1 MVEHLRAPMYPGLQ
15 KNNQKRWQWQTTCKA
30 WYTLHLLHLPL
41 FFFSLER
48 ENTGIMT
55 LHCKT
60 LHLILQPNK
69 AEATGHLEYL
79 FSPFR
84 SSRACQGTFNQQHP
98 WYLSLSN
105 NDLSSQNILN
115 DQNTRRQCNNCRLLF
130 ISDSGHAC
138 VKGHVK
144 AENSWLSYKL
154 ILLILTSS
162 IPVCNSLVVYLVQ
175 MMCSSARE
183 QIVSFQCKDQGYAI
197 SIHEER
203 RLHSRNTFRKTHRE
217 CDYFQMNMFL
227 LHREVDPARSVL
239 HCRKG
244 HN

>member
-1 MVEHLRAPMYPGLQ
+1 MTNYLWSMI
-15 KNNQKRWQWQTTCKA
+15 
-30 WYTLHLLHLPL
+30 YTASDTFATVLG
-41 FFFSLER
+41 FFFSLET
-48 ENTGIMT
+48 NTRIMT

-60 LHLILQPNK
+60 LHFILQPNK
-69 AEATGHLEYL
+69 AQATGHLEYL
-79 FSPFR
+79 FSAFR
-84 SSRACQGTFNQQHP
+84 SSRVCQGTFNQQHP

-105 NDLSSQNILN
+105 NDFSTQNILK
-115 DQNTRRQCNNCRLLF
+115 TLRQCNNSRLLF

-162 IPVCNSLVVYLVQ
+162 ILVCNSLVVYLVQ
-175 MMCSSARE
+175 MMCSSAWE

-227 LHREVDPARSVL
+227 LHREVDPAHSVL